1 MMIVFRNQC
10 EIHCRLSNV
19 CFSIRGVI
27 FCICT
32 ISYFSFSS
40 MLFLMIT
47 FRSLY
52 DFVIVFAYFKE
63 YVYLLLNAKF
73 YRNYWCFIWYL
84 YFFHLANSV
93 ILFLMINSPIQC
105 NIKILYSKLFAYD
118 FKLIFHVSLL

>member
-40 MLFLMIT
+40 MLFLMISSRVQYNIKKKT
-47 FRSLY
+47 FLVTFLHIVTIDNSRFVRFY
-52 DFVIVFAYFKE
+52 DFVIVFAYSKE

-73 YRNYWCFIWYL
+73 YRYYWCFIWYL
-84 YFFHLANSV
+84 YFCFFS
-93 ILFLMINSPIQC
+93 F
-105 NIKILYSKLFAYD
+105 
-118 FKLIFHVSLL
+118 SL